1 MKDLFIFPYG
11 VMSSKQRYKWAHT
24 GRGSDQ
30 VGAFAKEWDNS
41 VLDELRACRDSRGQ
55 LFDDVL
61 KAWEVAGAR
70 VHLFKSAHGDL
81 QAHQREAALC
91 TLTLPAEVLEV
102 IMAEAWSKL
111 AVQVSKENRYMRF
124 HRRSCRVQRVLG
136 VEVGIGRSSCMHTH
150 TSLK

>member
-1 MKDLFIFPYG
+1 MKDLFIFRKG
-11 VMSSKQRYKWAHT
+11 VMSSKQRFKWGHI

-30 VGAFAKEWDNS
+30 VGDFAKEWDTS
-41 VLDELRACRDSRGQ
+41 VLDELLACRDSRGR
-55 LFDDVL
+55 LFEDVL

-81 QAHQREAALC
+81 EAHQRQTALC
-91 TLTLPAEVLEV
+91 SLTLPVDVLEV

-111 AVQVSKENRYMRF
+111 AVQVSKENRYKIFR
-124 HRRSCRVQRVLG
+124 RRSCRVQRVLG
-136 VEVGIGRSSCMHTH
+136 VEVGIGRSSCMQTH